1 VWVNAQKA
9 VDVNSHISNLS
20 YASSQIYVALNFA
33 SLLWTPEI
41 ALTLDALS
49 PTARRNYD
57 PVEHFTRQSFV
68 ATCRLAD
75 VLLAESATLHIQ

>member
-9 VDVNSHISNLS
+9 LDVNSHISKLS
-20 YASSQIYVALNFA
+20 YASSQIYIAQNFA
-33 SLLWTPEI
+33 SLSWTPVF
-41 ALTLDALS
+41 ALTLDALL
-49 PTARRNYD
+49 PTARRNCD